1 MFVGDNIR
9 ASLISLHI
17 LEVSAKVKT
26 KFHSLC
32 LSSLGP
38 LRAGQ
43 NCQKTNFPRSDHQ
56 PVIDGKLW
64 LSLQLPCPA
73 VGQFCAMFCTIY
85 QSIPTVTDLEIQA
98 QCPWLA
104 FPPSMS
110 LFTTPFLCTLESPPN
125 EPPVSKTSSKGLIW
139 SELKLG

>member
-1 MFVGDNIR
+1 MPELEFNNNFFLKLWKINHASLAILKINSIAFRGMFVGDNIR

-98 QCPWLA
+98 QCP
-104 FPPSMS
+104 
-110 LFTTPFLCTLESPPN
+110 
-125 EPPVSKTSSKGLIW
+125 
-139 SELKLG
+139 